1 VSARI
6 LIVED
11 EPAIA
16 DSVSYALRA
25 EGFDVHAVENGEDAL
40 QETRTDGYD
49 LLLIDVML
57 PGISGLEVCRRVRAD
72 SAVPI
77 LMLTARTTEVDRV
90 LGLETGAD
98 DYVSK
103 PFSMPEL
110 LSRVRAILRRR
121 ELDLGELSR
130 LRAGGLELDP
140 RRHVVLVDGEAAQV
154 TLSEFKLLTL
164 FLRHPE
170 RVFSRRELMQHL
182 WETSYVGDQ
191 RAADAHIANLRRK
204 IEPDPEHPQRLVTV
218 RGAGYKLVAV

>member
-1 VSARI
+1 MSARI

-11 EPAIA
+11 ESAIA

-25 EGFDVHAVENGEDAL
+25 EGFDVDAVEDGESAL
-40 QETRTDGYD
+40 KELQDNGYD
-49 LLLIDVML
+49 LLVIDVLL
-57 PGISGLEVCRRVRAD
+57 PGISGLELCRRVRVD
-72 SAVPI
+72 NVVPI

-103 PFSMPEL
+103 PFSMSEL
-110 LSRVRAILRRR
+110 ISRVRALLRRR
-121 ELDLGELSR
+121 ELDLGELAR

-140 RRHVVLVDGEAAQV
+140 QRHVLLVDGAPVEV
-154 TLSEFKLLTL
+154 TLSEFRLLAL
-164 FLRHPE
+164 LLRHPE

-182 WETSYVGDQ
+182 WESTYVGDQ
-191 RAADAHIANLRRK
+191 RAADTHIANLRRK
-204 IEPDPEHPQRLVTV
+204 IEHDPARPERLVTV